1 MSNKKKLIQ
10 KEVIEKD
17 YESSSSDDQ
26 IELPKKE
33 IKKKP
38 FVMTEKRKESVAKM
52 LAARKEKVN
61 ARKEI
66 KQLEEEKI
74 KKLKDDLKKK
84 QEKKIN
90 KLKKEV
96 ETISDVE
103 SEEEEQIIIKK
114 AKKKKPKKKII
125 VISESESESESE
137 QEQIVKKKS
146 KKKEPINVT
155 INNQYPQNASKKIAH
170 GMFV

>member
-1 MSNKKKLIQ
+1 MSNKKKLIK
-10 KEVIEKD
+10 KEDIEQD
-17 YESSSSDDQ
+17 YESSDDDQ

-33 IKKKP
+33 IKRKP

-52 LAARKEKVN
+52 IAARKEKVN
-61 ARKEI
+61 ARKEL
-66 KQLEEEKI
+66 KQLEQEKI

-84 QEKKIN
+84 QEKKII

-114 AKKKKPKKKII
+114 LKRKNLRKELLQYLKVNLNLNLNKNKLL
-125 VISESESESESE
+125 
-137 QEQIVKKKS
+137 KKS

>member
-1 MSNKKKLIQ
+1 MSNKKLIK
-10 KEVIEKD
+10 KEVIEQE

-33 IKKKP
+33 INKKP
-38 FVMTEKRKESVAKM
+38 FIITEKRKESIAKM
-52 LAARKEKVN
+52 IEARKQKIN

-66 KQLEEEKI
+66 KQLEQEKI

-96 ETISDVE
+96 ENISDVE
-103 SEEEEQIIIKK
+103 SENEEQIIYKKAIKK
-114 AKKKKPKKKII
+114 NQRKKLL
-125 VISESESESESE
+125 
-137 QEQIVKKKS
+137 
-146 KKKEPINVT
+146 
-155 INNQYPQNASKKIAH
+155 
-170 GMFV
+170 

>member
-1 MSNKKKLIQ
+1 MSNKKKLIK
-10 KEVIEKD
+10 KEDIEQD
-17 YESSSSDDQ
+17 YESSDDDQ

-38 FVMTEKRKESVAKM
+38 FIMTEKRKESLAKM
-52 LAARKEKVN
+52 LAARKEKIN

-66 KQLEEEKI
+66 KQLEQEKI

-103 SEEEEQIIIKK
+103 SEEEQIIIKK

-125 VISESESESESE
+125 VISESESESEE
-137 QEQIVKKKS
+137 EQIVKKKS

>member
-1 MSNKKKLIQ
+1 MSNKKKLIK
-10 KEVIEKD
+10 KEDIEQD
-17 YESSSSDDQ
+17 YESSSDDDQ

-38 FVMTEKRKESVAKM
+38 FVMTEKRKESIAKM

-66 KQLEEEKI
+66 KQLEQEKI

-96 ETISDVE
+96 ENISDVE
-103 SEEEEQIIIKK
+103 SEEEQIIIKK

-137 QEQIVKKKS
+137 QEQI
-146 KKKEPINVT
+146 I
-155 INNQYPQNASKKIAH
+155 
-170 GMFV
+170 

>member
-1 MSNKKKLIQ
+1 MSNKKKLIK
-10 KEVIEKD
+10 KEVIEQD
-17 YESSSSDDQ
+17 YESSDDE

-38 FVMTEKRKESVAKM
+38 FVMTEKRKESLAKM

-66 KQLEEEKI
+66 KQLEQEKI

-84 QEKKIN
+84 EEKKNN
-90 KLKKEV
+90 KLKNEV
-96 ETISDVE
+96 ETISDVD

-114 AKKKKPKKKII
+114 SKKKKPKKKII
-125 VISESESESESE
+125 VISESESESDSE
-137 QEQIVKKKS
+137 QEQIVKKK
-146 KKKEPINVT
+146 
-155 INNQYPQNASKKIAH
+155 
-170 GMFV
+170 

>member
-1 MSNKKKLIQ
+1 MRNKKKLI
-10 KEVIEKD
+10 KNEVIEQD
-17 YESSSSDDQ
+17 YESSDDQ

-38 FVMTEKRKESVAKM
+38 FVMTEKRKESLAKM

-66 KQLEEEKI
+66 KQLEQEKI

-103 SEEEEQIIIKK
+103 SEEEQIIIKK
-114 AKKKKPKKKII
+114 AKKKKPKKKTI

-137 QEQIVKKKS
+137 QEQIVKKKV
-146 KKKEPINVT
+146 KTKNLFT
-155 INNQYPQNASKKIAH
+155 
-170 GMFV
+170 

>member
-1 MSNKKKLIQ
+1 MSNKKKLIK
-10 KEVIEKD
+10 KEVIEQD

-52 LAARKEKVN
+52 LAARKEKIN

-66 KQLEEEKI
+66 KQLEQEKI

-84 QEKKIN
+84 QEKKN
-90 KLKKEV
+90 
-96 ETISDVE
+96 
-103 SEEEEQIIIKK
+103 
-114 AKKKKPKKKII
+114 
-125 VISESESESESE
+125 
-137 QEQIVKKKS
+137 
-146 KKKEPINVT
+146 
-155 INNQYPQNASKKIAH
+155 
-170 GMFV
+170 

>member
-1 MSNKKKLIQ
+1 MHSGTGFPL
-10 KEVIEKD
+10 
-17 YESSSSDDQ
+17 
-26 IELPKKE
+26 
-33 IKKKP
+33 
-38 FVMTEKRKESVAKM
+38 FFHKRKESLAKM

-66 KQLEEEKI
+66 KQLEQEKI

-125 VISESESESESE
+125 VISESESESEE
-137 QEQIVKKKS
+137 EQIVKKKS

>member
-1 MSNKKKLIQ
+1 MSNKKKSIK
-10 KEVIEKD
+10 KEVIEQD
-17 YESSSSDDQ
+17 YESSSSDDE

-38 FVMTEKRKESVAKM
+38 FGMTEKRKESLAKM

-66 KQLEEEKI
+66 KQLEQEKI

-103 SEEEEQIIIKK
+103 SEEEQIIIKK

-137 QEQIVKKKS
+137 EEQIVKKKS

>member
-1 MSNKKKLIQ
+1 MSNKKKLIK
-10 KEVIEKD
+10 KEVIEQD
-17 YESSSSDDQ
+17 YESSDDE

-66 KQLEEEKI
+66 KQLEQEKI

-103 SEEEEQIIIKK
+103 TEEEQIIIKK

>member
-1 MSNKKKLIQ
+1 MVFFSKKNIYKKISRDFFSNVTIMSNKKNSIK

-17 YESSSSDDQ
+17 YESSDDDQ

-33 IKKKP
+33 IKKKT
-38 FVMTEKRKESVAKM
+38 FFMTEKRKESIAKM

-66 KQLEEEKI
+66 KQLEQEKI

-96 ETISDVE
+96 ENISDVE
-103 SEEEEQIIIKK
+103 SENEEQIIYKK
-114 AKKKKPKKKII
+114 AIKKKPKKKII
-125 VISESESESESE
+125 VISESESESDSE
-137 QEQIVKKKS
+137 QEQIVKKK
-146 KKKEPINVT
+146 
-155 INNQYPQNASKKIAH
+155 
-170 GMFV
+170 

>member
-1 MSNKKKLIQ
+1 MSNKKKLIN
-10 KEVIEKD
+10 KEVIEQE
-17 YESSSSDDQ
+17 YESSSSDGQ

-38 FVMTEKRKESVAKM
+38 FVMTEKRKESVARM
-52 LAARKEKVN
+52 IEARKQKIN

-66 KQLEEEKI
+66 KQLEQEKI

-103 SEEEEQIIIKK
+103 SDNEEQIIYKK
-114 AKKKKPKKKII
+114 AIKKKPKKKII
-125 VISESESESESE
+125 VISESESESDEE
-137 QEQIVKKKS
+137 PQIVKKKS

-155 INNQYPQNASKKIAH
+155 INNQYPNTSRKIAN

>member
-1 MSNKKKLIQ
+1 MSNKKKLIK
-10 KEVIEKD
+10 KEVIQD
-17 YESSSSDDQ
+17 YESSDDDQ

-38 FVMTEKRKESVAKM
+38 FVMTEKRKESLAKM

-66 KQLEEEKI
+66 KQLEQEKI

-103 SEEEEQIIIKK
+103 SEEEQIIIKK

-137 QEQIVKKKS
+137 EEQIVKKKS

>member
-10 KEVIEKD
+10 NEVIEKD

-38 FVMTEKRKESVAKM
+38 FVMTEKRKESLAKM

-66 KQLEEEKI
+66 KQLEQEKI

-103 SEEEEQIIIKK
+103 SEEEQIIIKK

-137 QEQIVKKKS
+137 EEQIVKKKV
-146 KKKEPINVT
+146 KKKNLLT
-155 INNQYPQNASKKIAH
+155 
-170 GMFV
+170 